1 MANQLPVPAKK
12 NLPAM
17 PTSRADAPLG
27 TAAWFQF
34 PEGEKPTCESGDFF
48 LSRLPTG
55 EAVGVRDDRHI
66 LLVSGTRSGKGASI
80 LVPNLCFWPGSAV
93 VIDPKGE
100 NAIVTARRRGK
111 GSAWC
116 KGLGQVTRILD
127 PMDEV
132 KRKDDDF
139 ADIKA
144 CFNPLDLLRGG
155 GEESVDIAARI
166 ADALIISENGTDSYW
181 AEAARTALKSI
192 ILHVASWRDFTP
204 DQRNLV
210 TVHKLL
216 RAGDAELKEL
226 IRTSGAEEASGHT
239 LLFRAMRRNPAYGG
253 VVEQAGAML
262 EDLERNSPRT
272 FSSILQTAC
281 TNLDFIDSPGMQR
294 CLARSDFSLSSLKT
308 SRRGETL
315 YLCLPQ
321 RYINTH
327 HRWLR
332 MMVTLILGEMER
344 CKPPPASGHPVLM
357 VLDEFPA
364 LRRML
369 VIENAA
375 AQIAGFGVKMVFVAQ
390 TLAQLKDIYKDNWET
405 LVANCGIKIFFGN
418 DDHFTRDYVSKLVGE
433 CEVVRTAAST
443 ATTQGT
449 SSSVAL
455 GSTYGSSST
464 FNAGGSSGF
473 GTSSGGMGSNHGSNW
488 SSARGYSSSTSHTH
502 TTGQSQ
508 SRTDTQTE
516 SIHKRPL
523 ITPDEVGRLFGDRDN
538 PTALALPSGMQPLA
552 LKRIWYFEDKSFAGW
567 FDPHTVH
574 EPPPTLIEREA
585 LRLAALKEKQEHVER
600 RRREEEARRRR
611 EESARQAR
619 LREEQTWKR
628 RSIKYVR
635 RMEEAFSPVLD
646 LLEDTIEFALVM
658 SLFALVFYVAR

>member
-1 MANQLPVPAKK
+1 MASQLPVPAKK

-66 LLVSGTRSGKGASI
+66 LLVSGTRAGKGASI
-80 LVPNLCFWPGSAV
+80 LVPNLCFWPGSVV

-139 ADIKA
+139 ADLKA
-144 CFNPLDLLRGG
+144 CFNPLDLLRGS

-166 ADALIISENGTDSYW
+166 ADALIVAENGTDSYW

-226 IRTSGAEEASGHT
+226 ISTSGVEEASGHT

-281 TNLDFIDSPGMQR
+281 TNLDFIDSPGMRR

-321 RYINTH
+321 RYMTTH

-405 LVANCGIKIFFGN
+405 LVANCGIKLFFGN

-433 CEVVRTAAST
+433 CEVVRTAASK

-455 GSTYGSSST
+455 GITSGSSAT
-464 FNAGGSSGF
+464 FNAGGSSSF
-473 GTSSGGMGSNHGSNW
+473 GPGSGSMSSGSNW
-488 SSARGYSSSTSHTH
+488 SNARGYSSSTSHSR
-502 TTGQSQ
+502 TTAQSQ

-523 ITPDEVGRLFGDRDN
+523 ITPDEIGRLFGDRDN
-538 PTALALPSGMQPLA
+538 PTALALLSGMQPLA
-552 LKRIWYFEDKSFAGW
+552 LKRIWYFKDKSFGGW

-585 LRLAALKEKQEHVER
+585 LRLAALKEKQERAER
-600 RRREEEARRRR
+600 RRREEEARRR
-611 EESARQAR
+611 EQAARQAWLQAQGTR
-619 LREEQTWKR
+619 QQ
-628 RSIKYVR
+628 RSTSYVR
-635 RMEEAFSPVLD
+635 RICEDFGPLFD
-646 LLEDTIEFALVM
+646 FLEGTIEMTFVVF
-658 SLFALVFYVAR
+658 LFGFVLYFTH